1 MQKKILGLLIVTLF
15 KSAYAETKI
24 VVDEVSSTAPKA
36 KMVESSE
43 PTKVEIENVSSDNL
57 NTVNLDDSIKLD
69 PNVLPD
75 KVAAEEVAPE
85 VVKEEPKLEKVEP
98 LKEVKI
104 EPVFATK
111 EELTSIEVALPVK
124 KSRPVVIAYEEKP
137 MSQSEKIRAYRQKM
151 EERYL
156 VMLQKKIEEVR
167 LRQEMVLAKK
177 LSDSVSQTIKAID
190 EIK

>member
-1 MQKKILGLLIVTLF
+1 MQKKILGLLILCFF
-15 KSAYAETKI
+15 KSAYAETAI
-24 VVDEVSSTAPKA
+24 VVDEVSSSAPKA
-36 KMVESSE
+36 TIVESSE

-75 KVAAEEVAPE
+75 KVATEDVTPV

-98 LKEVKI
+98 VKEVKI
-104 EPVFATK
+104 EPALATK
-111 EELTSIEVALPVK
+111 EEPTSIEVALPIK
-124 KSRPVVIAYEEKP
+124 KSRPVVIAFEEKP

-151 EERYL
+151 EERNL
-156 VMLQKKIEEVR
+156 IMLQKKIEEVR
-167 LRQEMVLAKK
+167 LRQEMALAKK
-177 LSDSVSQTIKAID
+177 LSDSMSQTIKAID